1 MSDFTQPMI
10 TVSAGLLAPKHI
22 SAMGPAIVEFLVL
35 VDWQTDT
42 SGSVKGGKPVKI
54 QEIADRLDRNRRSVE
69 RNLRRL
75 GKYLDIRRTPYGLAI
90 RIRNP
95 KKWFRHDKSVASRE
109 RYDKNVTTDLSE
121 TKKTNTNKHTVEQ
134 RTLDRSRRISYPVWF
149 EEFWKA
155 YPSNRGSKKAGFTQA
170 KKFLKS
176 ESDIRVALDLLNLK
190 ADHIRRMQAAAKW
203 VAALPHVQRYFSQS
217 LWDLPVDQEQTG
229 VEAAA
234 YGRPVSR
241 EEIEAGN
248 QQIAEWKGAQL
259 NESLEVMA

>member
-1 MSDFTQPMI
+1 M
-10 TVSAGLLAPKHI
+10 
-22 SAMGPAIVEFLVL
+22 
-35 VDWQTDT
+35 
-42 SGSVKGGKPVKI
+42 KGGKPVKI
-54 QEIADRLDRNRRSVE
+54 QEIADRLGRNRRSVE

-134 RTLDRSRRISYPVWF
+134 RTLDRSRRIFYPVWF

-190 ADHIRRMQAAAKW
+190 ADQPDAGGREVGRRPSARP
-203 VAALPHVQRYFSQS
+203 ALFQPELVG
-217 LWDLPVDQEQTG
+217 L
-229 VEAAA
+229 A
-234 YGRPVSR
+234 SR
-241 EEIEAGN
+241 SGTN
-248 QQIAEWKGAQL
+248 WG
-259 NESLEVMA
+259 